1 MRLCYFCYFV
11 GNGHFDTLKINT
23 ICSYLHLLL
32 HLLVILQLL
41 IEPCDAFWGM
51 ALPAKQRNIIGIDIL
66 KRNVSD
72 WMQADVCDHHH
83 QPRILSSL

>member
-1 MRLCYFCYFV
+1 
-11 GNGHFDTLKINT
+11 
-23 ICSYLHLLL
+23 
-32 HLLVILQLL
+32 L